1 MRWRHEPRVAALH
14 ALQRSP
20 GRVRRGRHHPDPLA
34 GPRHGS
40 HPGPRHGSHAPQSW
54 EPTRADPPGWPPP
67 ADTPSGPAGPPWER
81 PPAGGPSGP
90 PPGPPPPGDPTGETT
105 ISLSDEPWEHE
116 HWPEPEIWDPSSV
129 RRKRTL
135 PYVLIGS
142 GLVALAAIALTIVFW
157 PGSDRSGTPSANAP
171 VPQSE
176 GAGPQSTPA
185 GDPPSDSGSDLNKQA
200 GQVDALLTEMSSTR
214 SELGSAVTAGCG
226 TADMERIRTQRQEQL
241 GKAKA
246 LEVDALD
253 NGTDLRDALVR
264 ALEASVESNQRYLDA
279 APGCPSDDA
288 VRPVNERASAAKRE
302 FVGHWRPN
310 AEKAGLAVR
319 DADSI

>member
-1 MRWRHEPRVAALH
+1 M
-14 ALQRSP
+14 P
-20 GRVRRGRHHPDPLA
+20 GEDATAPDPLA
-34 GPRHGS
+34 GPYPGS
-40 HPGPRHGSHAPQSW
+40 PAPQSW

-67 ADTPSGPAGPPWER
+67 AGGPSGPPGSSGPPGPSGPPWER
-81 PPAGGPSGP
+81 PPSDGPSGPP
-90 PPGPPPPGDPTGETT
+90 PPGPPPPGGPTGETT
-105 ISLSDEPWEHE
+105 ISLSDEPWEAE

-129 RRKRTL
+129 RRKRVL

-157 PGSDRSGTPSANAP
+157 PGSDRSGAPSANEP

-185 GDPPSDSGSDLNKQA
+185 SDPPSDSGADLNKQA

-226 TADMERIRTQRQEQL
+226 TTDMERIRTQRQEQL

-246 LEVDALD
+246 LDVDALD
-253 NGTDLRDALVR
+253 NGTEMRDALVR

-302 FVGHWRPN
+302 FVGYWRPN

-319 DADSI
+319 DADTI